1 MKTKILLFILIMVIC
16 IGGIQIID
24 KFNKPTSKEVDKPN
38 ISEESNYEPNPKE
51 ALSNTFGFGIES
63 EQSLTTDHLTYR
75 VNNKFFSPTA
85 TIENLFDKKQSFRI
99 FALNNFE
106 QTSINYNNKKQ
117 NFIDLELN
125 PSEKKKIN
133 LHISLKKKLNDIIFV
148 VVRNPEEGHKK
159 NEVIGFGGNFLVS
172 RALVESKDIPPLG
185 LDNFSENNI
194 TVNKGIENSNFSFIS
209 EKKPIDIIKEQTWD
223 VDLSKLKEIFV
234 NIPVIKNSS
243 DVFVFLDSEGVC
255 SNPYFYKANENG
267 MASINVQRKAL
278 TCSGPTTL
286 FSVSNPLKNINSS
299 NIDKIDKELNE
310 QISNRINIKAN

>member
-1 MKTKILLFILIMVIC
+1 M
-16 IGGIQIID
+16 
-24 KFNKPTSKEVDKPN
+24 
-38 ISEESNYEPNPKE
+38 
-51 ALSNTFGFGIES
+51 
-63 EQSLTTDHLTYR
+63 
-75 VNNKFFSPTA
+75 
-85 TIENLFDKKQSFRI
+85 
-99 FALNNFE
+99 
-106 QTSINYNNKKQ
+106 
-117 NFIDLELN
+117 
-125 PSEKKKIN
+125 
-133 LHISLKKKLNDIIFV
+133 KKKLNDIIFV